1 MSKDAE
7 VDMKDVELNDVDQ
20 ERQPMTAGNGDANS
34 ALAVKN
40 GIVKVKIPDE
50 KESKFTG
57 LSKEE
62 LLQVAGTPAYDY
74 YKLFFPHC
82 PLYFSF
88 MFWFSFVMVQIIVT
102 FFFFFFCVGG
112 CGPDGCSSFFSGSVG
127 LACSPVL
134 LSSLYRRLGASHF
147 LRLTGGIQG
156 PCIRLE
162 MLMHLQGLLALK
174 VRECTK

>member
-102 FFFFFFCVGG
+102 FLF
-112 CGPDGCSSFFSGSVG
+112 SFSV
-127 LACSPVL
+127 
-134 LSSLYRRLGASHF
+134 
-147 LRLTGGIQG
+147 
-156 PCIRLE
+156 
-162 MLMHLQGLLALK
+162 
-174 VRECTK
+174 

>member
-7 VDMKDVELNDVDQ
+7 VDMKDVELNEVDQ

-62 LLQVAGTPAYDY
+62 LLQVAGTPGYDY
-74 YKLFFPHC
+74 YK
-82 PLYFSF
+82 
-88 MFWFSFVMVQIIVT
+88 
-102 FFFFFFCVGG
+102 
-112 CGPDGCSSFFSGSVG
+112 
-127 LACSPVL
+127 
-134 LSSLYRRLGASHF
+134 
-147 LRLTGGIQG
+147 
-156 PCIRLE
+156 
-162 MLMHLQGLLALK
+162 
-174 VRECTK
+174 